1 MAEKRSALLSLFLTS
16 ILKVH
21 HVPPSVSF
29 PVVFG
34 SFGGE
39 GLRFLWGGIAG
50 RTCMFRSVS
59 VFRGAGKEHRDW
71 L

>member
-1 MAEKRSALLSLFLTS
+1 MAEKRLAFFVTS

-21 HVPPSVSF
+21 QVLLSTPFS
-29 PVVFG
+29 VVFG
-34 SFGGE
+34 RFVGE

-50 RTCMFRSVS
+50 RTCMFRSGS
-59 VFRGAGKEHRDW
+59 VIRGAGKEHRDW